1 MGGDGKVQCNA
12 KMVQSTGYKA
22 FHYQA
27 YYRPNVVFTGSSWYI
42 PKSASTHLSM
52 SYIKLWPYHLIKN
65 RICPSISVAPRISS
79 ATSPLRNPL
88 GSLGSGTST
97 LLLWFSPAGR
107 SHHSHFKLL
116 GLLYT
121 CNFIAERYAAE
132 TIKLTTVRREI
143 FVEENFHKLANVRR
157 ENFRRLLTSA
167 AKNATPTNFM
177 KKTFANIHKLRTLW
191 KVFAWKFPAIQY
203 EAHWWL
209 FSSRWSP
216 SF

>member
-27 YYRPNVVFTGSSWYI
+27 YCRPNVLVTGSSWYI

-52 SYIKLWPYHLIKN
+52 FHIILWPYHLIKN

-116 GLLYT
+116 GLLYMQFYSRKVQRLLSLLPYGGKLSWEKT
-121 CNFIAERYAAE
+121 CTSWRM
-132 TIKLTTVRREI
+132 
-143 FVEENFHKLANVRR
+143 FVE
-157 ENFRRLLTSA
+157 
-167 AKNATPTNFM
+167 
-177 KKTFANIHKLRTLW
+177 KTFADCSLVLPKMPHPQISWRKLLRISINFELCERF
-191 KVFAWKFPAIQY
+191 FAWKFPTIQY